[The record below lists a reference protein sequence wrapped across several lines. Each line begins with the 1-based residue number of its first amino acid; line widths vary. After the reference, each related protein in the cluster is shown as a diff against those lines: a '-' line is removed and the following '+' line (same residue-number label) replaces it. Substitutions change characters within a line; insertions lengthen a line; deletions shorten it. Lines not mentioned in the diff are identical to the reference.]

1 LLELI
6 RKFLMNKYNPF
17 EKILIYFGIFV
28 FMTFILL
35 PFIEMF
41 YASLRPL
48 DHLFRSPYQFYSDD
62 LSFWAY
68 QEMWNTVPMLGRYIF
83 NSFFLASCVAIL
95 TLIFVIP
102 AAYAYARFKFPAKNT
117 SLYILL
123 AINMFSGAVIL
134 IPLYKL
140 LRTLGLLN
148 SYQSMII
155 PGVAFLIPTAIWLL
169 KSYFEKIPI
178 DLEEAAFVDGAS
190 RVQILRHII
199 APLSTPGLVVVG
211 IYAFIGAYAQQF
223 LFAITFNQ
231 KKEYMPIPT
240 GLYEFI
246 GYQSVKW
253 NEMMAAALVGMLPV
267 LLLFVFLQKYIVE
280 GLTAGAV
287 KN

>member
-1 LLELI
+1 
-6 RKFLMNKYNPF
+6 MNKYNTL
-17 EKILIYFGIFV
+17 EKILIYSGILI

-35 PFIEMF
+35 PFVEMF

-68 QEMWNTVPMLGRYIF
+68 REMWKTVPMLGRYIF
-83 NSFFLASCVAIL
+83 NSFFLASSVAII

-102 AAYAYARFKFPAKNT
+102 AAYSYARFKFPAKNT

-123 AINMFSGAVIL
+123 AINMFSGAVLL
-134 IPLYKL
+134 IPLYKV
-140 LRTLGLLN
+140 LRTFGLLN
-148 SYQSMII
+148 SYQAMIV
-155 PGVAFLIPTAIWLL
+155 PGVAFLIPTSIWLL

-211 IYAFIGAYAQQF
+211 IYAFIGSYAQQF

-231 KKEYMPIPT
+231 KKEYMPIPS

-253 NEMMAAALVGMLPV
+253 NEMMAASLVGIAPV
-267 LLLFVFLQKYIVE
+267 LLVFIFLQKYIVE

>member
-1 LLELI
+1 
-6 RKFLMNKYNPF
+6 MNKYNPF

-35 PFIEMF
+35 PFVEMF

-231 KKEYMPIPT
+231 KKEYMPIPS

-246 GYQSVKW
+246 GYTTVKW
-253 NEMMAAALVGMLPV
+253 NEMMAASLVGIAPV
-267 LLLFVFLQKYIVE
+267 LIIFLFLQKYIVA
-280 GLTAGAV
+280 GLTSGAV

>member
-1 LLELI
+1 
-6 RKFLMNKYNPF
+6 MNKYNPF
-17 EKILIYFGIFV
+17 EKIFIYFGIFV

-68 QEMWNTVPMLGRYIF
+68 REMWNTVPMLGRYIF
-83 NSFFLASCVAIL
+83 NSFFLASSVAIL

-267 LLLFVFLQKYIVE
+267 LLLFIFLQKYIVE

>member
-1 LLELI
+1 
-6 RKFLMNKYNPF
+6 MNKYNPF

-35 PFIEMF
+35 PFVEMF

-68 QEMWNTVPMLGRYIF
+68 REMWNTVPMLGRYIF

-280 GLTAGAV
+280 GITAGAV

>member
-1 LLELI
+1 MDKYTLLQKI
-6 RKFLMNKYNPF
+6 FLYVA
-17 EKILIYFGIFV
+17 ILI
-28 FMTFILL
+28 FMIFILL
-35 PFIEMF
+35 PFVEMF

-68 QEMWNTVPMLGRYIF
+68 REMWNTVPMLPRYIF
-83 NSFFLASCVAIL
+83 NSFFLATVTSLI
-95 TLIFVIP
+95 TLLFVIP
-102 AAYAYARFKFPAKNT
+102 AAYSYARFNFPFKNS

-123 AINMFSGAVIL
+123 AINMFSGAVLL
-134 IPLYKL
+134 IPLYKV
-140 LRTLGLLN
+140 LRTFGLLN
-148 SYQSMII
+148 SYQAMIV

-169 KSYFEKIPI
+169 KSYFEKIPV

-211 IYAFIGAYAQQF
+211 IYSFIGAYAQQF

-231 KKEYMPIPT
+231 KKEYMPIPS

-253 NEMMAAALVGMLPV
+253 NEMMAASLVGIAPV
-267 LLLFVFLQKYIVE
+267 LILFIFLQRYIVE
-280 GLTAGAV
+280 GLTSGAV

>member
-1 LLELI
+1 
-6 RKFLMNKYNPF
+6 MDKYNLF
-17 EKILIYFGIFV
+17 EKILLYSGILL

-35 PFIEMF
+35 PFVEMF

-48 DHLFRSPYQFYSDD
+48 DHLFRSPYQFFSDD

-68 QEMWNTVPMLGRYIF
+68 GEMWNTVPMLGRYIF
-83 NSFFLASCVAIL
+83 NSFYLASCVTIITIL
-95 TLIFVIP
+95 FVIP
-102 AAYAYARFKFPAKNT
+102 AAYSYARFNFPGKNS
-117 SLYILL
+117 SLYLLL
-123 AINMFSGAVIL
+123 AINMFSGAVLL

-148 SYQSMII
+148 SYQAMIV
-155 PGVAFLIPTAIWLL
+155 PGVAFLIPTSIWLL

-190 RVQILRHII
+190 RLQILRHII
-199 APLSTPGLVVVG
+199 TPLSTPGLVVVSLY
-211 IYAFIGAYAQQF
+211 IFIGAYAQQF
-223 LFAITFNQ
+223 LFAITFNS
-231 KKEYMPIPT
+231 KKEYMPIPA

-246 GYQSVKW
+246 GYQTIKW
-253 NEMMAAALVGMLPV
+253 NEMMAASLVGIAPV
-267 LLLFVFLQKYIVE
+267 LIIFIFLQKYLVE

>member
-1 LLELI
+1 ME
-6 RKFLMNKYNPF
+6 KYKLH
-17 EKILIYFGIFV
+17 EKIFLYFGILIFL
-28 FMTFILL
+28 TFILL
-35 PFIEMF
+35 PFVEMF

-68 QEMWNTVPMLGRYIF
+68 REMWNTVPMLGRYIF
-83 NSFFLASCVAIL
+83 NSLFLATCTALI

-102 AAYAYARFKFPAKNT
+102 AAYSYARFQFPLKNF
-117 SLYILL
+117 SLYLLL
-123 AINMFSGAVIL
+123 AINMFSGAVLL

-140 LRTLGLLN
+140 LKVFGLLN
-148 SYQSMII
+148 TYQAMII

-169 KSYFEKIPI
+169 RSYFQKIPI

-190 RVQILRHII
+190 RIQILRHII

-211 IYAFIGAYAQQF
+211 IYAFIGSYAQQF

-231 KKEYMPIPT
+231 KKEYMPIPS

-246 GYQSVKW
+246 GYTTVKW
-253 NEMMAAALVGMLPV
+253 NEMMAASLVGIAPV
-267 LLLFVFLQKYIVE
+267 LIVFLFLQRYIVE

>member
-1 LLELI
+1 V
-6 RKFLMNKYNPF
+6 NKYTF
-17 EKILIYFGIFV
+17 LEKVFLYIGILI

-35 PFIEMF
+35 PFAEMF

-48 DHLFRSPYQFYSDD
+48 DHLFRSPYQFFSDD

-68 QEMWNTVPMLGRYIF
+68 GEMWNTVPLLGRYIF
-83 NSFFLASCVAIL
+83 NSFFLATCVAIL
-95 TLIFVIP
+95 TLFFVIP
-102 AAYAYARFKFPAKNT
+102 AAYSYARFNFPAKNS
-117 SLYILL
+117 SLYLLL
-123 AINMFSGAVIL
+123 AINMFSGAVLL

-148 SYQSMII
+148 SYQAMIV
-155 PGVAFLIPTAIWLL
+155 PGVAFLIPTSIWLL

-223 LFAITFNQ
+223 LFAITFNS
-231 KKEYMPIPT
+231 KKEFMPIPA

-246 GYQSVKW
+246 GYQTIKW
-253 NEMMAAALVGMLPV
+253 NEMMAASLVGIAPV
-267 LLLFVFLQKYIVE
+267 LIIFIFLQRYIVE

>member
-1 LLELI
+1 
-6 RKFLMNKYNPF
+6 MNKYNPF
-17 EKILIYFGIFV
+17 EKVLIYFGIFV

-35 PFIEMF
+35 PFVEMF

-102 AAYAYARFKFPAKNT
+102 AAYAYARFKFPAKNM

>member
-1 LLELI
+1 
-6 RKFLMNKYNPF
+6 MDKYNLF
-17 EKILIYFGIFV
+17 EKVLLYSGILL

-35 PFIEMF
+35 PFVEMF

-48 DHLFRSPYQFYSDD
+48 DHLFRSPYQFFSYD

-68 QEMWNTVPMLGRYIF
+68 GEMWNTVPMLGRYIF
-83 NSFFLASCVAIL
+83 NSFYLASCVTIITIL
-95 TLIFVIP
+95 FVIP
-102 AAYAYARFKFPAKNT
+102 AAYSYARFNFPGKNS
-117 SLYILL
+117 SLYLLL
-123 AINMFSGAVIL
+123 AINMFSGAVLL

-148 SYQSMII
+148 SYQAMIV
-155 PGVAFLIPTAIWLL
+155 PGVAFLIPTSIWLL

-190 RVQILRHII
+190 RLQILRHII
-199 APLSTPGLVVVG
+199 TPLSTPGLVVVSLY
-211 IYAFIGAYAQQF
+211 IFIGAYAQQF
-223 LFAITFNQ
+223 LFAITFNS
-231 KKEYMPIPT
+231 KKEYMPIPA

-246 GYQSVKW
+246 GYQTIKW
-253 NEMMAAALVGMLPV
+253 NEMMAASLVGIAPV
-267 LLLFVFLQKYIVE
+267 LIIFIFLQKYLVE

>member
-1 LLELI
+1 
-6 RKFLMNKYNPF
+6 MNKYNTF
-17 EKILIYFGIFV
+17 EKILIYSGILV

-35 PFIEMF
+35 PFVEMF

-48 DHLFRSPYQFYSDD
+48 YHLFRSPYQFYSDD

-68 QEMWNTVPMLGRYIF
+68 REMWNTVPMLGRYIF
-83 NSFFLASCVAIL
+83 NSFFLATSVAVI

-102 AAYAYARFKFPAKNT
+102 AAYSYARFKFPAKNT
-117 SLYILL
+117 SLYVLL
-123 AINMFSGAVIL
+123 AINMFSGAVLL
-134 IPLYKL
+134 IPLYKV
-140 LRTLGLLN
+140 LRTFGLLN
-148 SYQSMII
+148 SYQAMIV
-155 PGVAFLIPTAIWLL
+155 PGVAFLIPTSIWLL

-231 KKEYMPIPT
+231 KKEYMPIPS

-253 NEMMAAALVGMLPV
+253 NEMMAASLVGIAPV
-267 LLLFVFLQKYIVE
+267 LLVFIFLQKYIVE

>member
-1 LLELI
+1 
-6 RKFLMNKYNPF
+6 MNKYNPF

-68 QEMWNTVPMLGRYIF
+68 REMWNTVPMLGRYIF

-102 AAYAYARFKFPAKNT
+102 AAYAYARFKFPAKNM

-199 APLSTPGLVVVG
+199 APLSTPGLVVGG

-267 LLLFVFLQKYIVE
+267 LLLFIFLQKYIVE

>member
-1 LLELI
+1 
-6 RKFLMNKYNPF
+6 MNKYNPF

-35 PFIEMF
+35 PFVEMF

-68 QEMWNTVPMLGRYIF
+68 REMWNTVPMLGRYIF

-267 LLLFVFLQKYIVE
+267 LLLFIFLQKYIVE

>member
-1 LLELI
+1 
-6 RKFLMNKYNPF
+6 MDKYNLF
-17 EKILIYFGIFV
+17 EKVLLYLGILI

-35 PFIEMF
+35 PFVEMF

-48 DHLFRSPYQFYSDD
+48 DHLFRSPYQFFSDD

-68 QEMWNTVPMLGRYIF
+68 GEMWNTVPMLGRYIF
-83 NSFFLASCVAIL
+83 NSFYLASCVTIITIL
-95 TLIFVIP
+95 FVIP
-102 AAYAYARFKFPAKNT
+102 AAYSYARFNFPGKNS
-117 SLYILL
+117 SLYLLL
-123 AINMFSGAVIL
+123 AINMFSGAVLL

-148 SYQSMII
+148 SYQAMIV
-155 PGVAFLIPTAIWLL
+155 PGVAFLIPTSIWLL

-190 RVQILRHII
+190 RLQILRHII
-199 APLSTPGLVVVG
+199 TPLSTPGLVVVSLY
-211 IYAFIGAYAQQF
+211 IFIGAYAQQF
-223 LFAITFNQ
+223 LFAITFNS
-231 KKEYMPIPT
+231 KKEYMPIPA

-246 GYQSVKW
+246 GYQTIKW
-253 NEMMAAALVGMLPV
+253 NEMMAASLVGIAPV
-267 LLLFVFLQKYIVE
+267 LIIFIFLQKYLVE

>member
-1 LLELI
+1 MDKFTYFQKLL
-6 RKFLMNKYNPF
+6 MYSA
-17 EKILIYFGIFV
+17 IFV

-35 PFIEMF
+35 PFVEMF

-68 QEMWNTVPMLGRYIF
+68 REMWNTVPMLGRYIF
-83 NSFFLASCVAIL
+83 NSFFLASSVAIL
-95 TLIFVIP
+95 TLLFVIP
-102 AAYAYARFKFPAKNT
+102 AAYSYARFNFPFKNS

-123 AINMFSGAVIL
+123 AINMFSGAVLL
-134 IPLYKL
+134 IPLYKV
-140 LRTLGLLN
+140 LRTFGLLN
-148 SYQSMII
+148 SYQAMIV

-169 KSYFEKIPI
+169 KSYFEKIPV

-231 KKEYMPIPT
+231 KKEFMPIPS

-246 GYQSVKW
+246 GYTTVKW
-253 NEMMAAALVGMLPV
+253 NEMMAASLVGIAPV
-267 LLLFVFLQKYIVE
+267 LIVFLFLQKYIVE
-280 GLTAGAV
+280 GLTSGAV

>member
-1 LLELI
+1 
-6 RKFLMNKYNPF
+6 MDKYKLH
-17 EKILIYFGIFV
+17 EKIFLYFGILIFL
-28 FMTFILL
+28 TFILL
-35 PFIEMF
+35 PFVEMF

-68 QEMWNTVPMLGRYIF
+68 REMWNTVPMLGRYIF
-83 NSFFLASCVAIL
+83 NSLFLATCTALI

-102 AAYAYARFKFPAKNT
+102 AAYSYARFQFPLKNF
-117 SLYILL
+117 SLYLLL
-123 AINMFSGAVIL
+123 AINMFSGAVLL

-140 LRTLGLLN
+140 LKVFGLLN
-148 SYQSMII
+148 TYQAMII

-169 KSYFEKIPI
+169 RSYFQKIPI

-190 RVQILRHII
+190 RIQILRHII

-211 IYAFIGAYAQQF
+211 IYAFIGSYAQQF

-231 KKEYMPIPT
+231 KKEYMPIPS

-246 GYQSVKW
+246 GYTTVKW
-253 NEMMAAALVGMLPV
+253 NEMMAASLVGIAPV
-267 LLLFVFLQKYIVE
+267 LIVFLFLQRYIVE
-280 GLTAGAV
+280 GLTAGAG

>member
-1 LLELI
+1 
-6 RKFLMNKYNPF
+6 MDKYNLF
-17 EKILIYFGIFV
+17 EKILIYSGILV

-35 PFIEMF
+35 PFVEMF

-68 QEMWNTVPMLGRYIF
+68 REMWNTVPMLGRYIF

-155 PGVAFLIPTAIWLL
+155 PGVAFLIPTSIWLL

-253 NEMMAAALVGMLPV
+253 NEMMAASLVGIAPV
-267 LLLFVFLQKYIVE
+267 LILFIFFQKYIVE

>member
-1 LLELI
+1 
-6 RKFLMNKYNPF
+6 MDKYNLF
-17 EKILIYFGIFV
+17 EKVLLYSGILL

-35 PFIEMF
+35 PFVEMF

-48 DHLFRSPYQFYSDD
+48 DHLFRSPYQFFSDD

-68 QEMWNTVPMLGRYIF
+68 GEMWNTVPMLGRYIF
-83 NSFFLASCVAIL
+83 NSFFLATSVTVITIL
-95 TLIFVIP
+95 FVIP
-102 AAYAYARFKFPAKNT
+102 AAYSYARFNFPGKNS
-117 SLYILL
+117 SLYLLL
-123 AINMFSGAVIL
+123 AINMFSGAVLL

-148 SYQSMII
+148 SYQAMIV
-155 PGVAFLIPTAIWLL
+155 PGVAFLIPTSIWLL

-199 APLSTPGLVVVG
+199 TPLSTPGLVVVSLY
-211 IYAFIGAYAQQF
+211 IFIGAYAQQF
-223 LFAITFNQ
+223 LFAITFNS
-231 KKEYMPIPT
+231 KKEFMPIPA
-240 GLYEFI
+240 GLYEFV
-246 GYQSVKW
+246 GYQTIKW
-253 NEMMAAALVGMLPV
+253 NEMMAASLVGIAPV
-267 LLLFVFLQKYIVE
+267 LIIFIFLQKYLVE

>member
-1 LLELI
+1 
-6 RKFLMNKYNPF
+6 MNKYNPF
-17 EKILIYFGIFV
+17 EKILIYSGILV

-48 DHLFRSPYQFYSDD
+48 NHLFRSPYQFYSDD

-68 QEMWNTVPMLGRYIF
+68 REMWNTVPMLGRYIF

-117 SLYILL
+117 SLYVLL

-267 LLLFVFLQKYIVE
+267 LLLFIFLQKYIVE

>member
-1 LLELI
+1 
-6 RKFLMNKYNPF
+6 MNKYNTF
-17 EKILIYFGIFV
+17 EKILIYSGILV

-35 PFIEMF
+35 PFVEMF

-68 QEMWNTVPMLGRYIF
+68 REMWNTVPMLGRYIF
-83 NSFFLASCVAIL
+83 NSFFLATSVAVI

-102 AAYAYARFKFPAKNT
+102 AAYSYARFKFPAKNI

-123 AINMFSGAVIL
+123 AINMFSGAVLL
-134 IPLYKL
+134 IPLYKV
-140 LRTLGLLN
+140 LRTFGLLN
-148 SYQSMII
+148 TYQAMIV

-211 IYAFIGAYAQQF
+211 IYAFIGSYAQQF

-231 KKEYMPIPT
+231 KKEYMPIPS

-246 GYQSVKW
+246 GYTTVKW
-253 NEMMAAALVGMLPV
+253 NEMMAASLVGIAPV
-267 LLLFVFLQKYIVE
+267 LIIFLFLQKYIVA
-280 GLTAGAV
+280 GLTSGAV

>member
-1 LLELI
+1 
-6 RKFLMNKYNPF
+6 MNKYNPF

-211 IYAFIGAYAQQF
+211 IYAFIGSYAQQF

-267 LLLFVFLQKYIVE
+267 LLLFIFLQKYIVE

>member
-1 LLELI
+1 
-6 RKFLMNKYNPF
+6 MNKYNPF

-48 DHLFRSPYQFYSDD
+48 DHLFRSPYQFYSND

>member
-1 LLELI
+1 MD
-6 RKFLMNKYNPF
+6 KYSFLQKLF
-17 EKILIYFGIFV
+17 IYLAIFI

-35 PFIEMF
+35 PFVEMF

-68 QEMWNTVPMLGRYIF
+68 REMWNTVPLLGRYIF
-83 NSFFLASCVAIL
+83 NSFFLASSVAIL
-95 TLIFVIP
+95 TLLFVIP
-102 AAYAYARFKFPAKNT
+102 AAYSYARFNFPFKNS

-123 AINMFSGAVIL
+123 AINMFSGAVLL
-134 IPLYKL
+134 IPLYKV
-140 LRTLGLLN
+140 LRTFGLLN
-148 SYQSMII
+148 SYQAMIV
-155 PGVAFLIPTAIWLL
+155 PGVAFLIPTSIWLL
-169 KSYFEKIPI
+169 KSYFEKIPV

-231 KKEYMPIPT
+231 KKEYMPIPS

-246 GYQSVKW
+246 GFQSVKW
-253 NEMMAAALVGMLPV
+253 HEKMAASLVGIAPV
-267 LLLFVFLQKYIVE
+267 LILFIFLQKYIVE
-280 GLTAGAV
+280 GLNAGAV

>member
-1 LLELI
+1 
-6 RKFLMNKYNPF
+6 MDKYNIF
-17 EKILIYFGIFV
+17 EKVLLYLGILI

-35 PFIEMF
+35 PFVEMF

-48 DHLFRSPYQFYSDD
+48 DHLFRSPYQFFSDD

-68 QEMWNTVPMLGRYIF
+68 GEMWNTVPMLGRYIF
-83 NSFFLASCVAIL
+83 NSFFLATSVTVITIL
-95 TLIFVIP
+95 FVIP
-102 AAYAYARFKFPAKNT
+102 AAYSYARFNFPGKNS
-117 SLYILL
+117 SLYLLL
-123 AINMFSGAVIL
+123 AINMFSGAVLL

-148 SYQSMII
+148 SYQAMIV
-155 PGVAFLIPTAIWLL
+155 PGVAFLIPTSIWLL

-199 APLSTPGLVVVG
+199 TPLSTPGLVVVSLY
-211 IYAFIGAYAQQF
+211 IFIGAYAQQF
-223 LFAITFNQ
+223 LFAITFNS
-231 KKEYMPIPT
+231 KKEFMPIPA
-240 GLYEFI
+240 GLYEFV
-246 GYQSVKW
+246 GYQTIKW
-253 NEMMAAALVGMLPV
+253 NEMMAASLVGIAPV
-267 LLLFVFLQKYIVE
+267 LIIFIFLQKYLVE

>member
-1 LLELI
+1 
-6 RKFLMNKYNPF
+6 MNKYNLF
-17 EKILIYFGIFV
+17 EKFFIYFFIFV

-35 PFIEMF
+35 PFVEMF

-48 DHLFRSPYQFYSDD
+48 DHLFRSPYQFFSDD

-68 QEMWNTVPMLGRYIF
+68 REMWNTVPMLGRYIF
-83 NSFFLASCVAIL
+83 NSLLLATLTSII

-102 AAYAYARFKFPAKNT
+102 AAYSYARFSFPAKNL
-117 SLYILL
+117 SLYLLL
-123 AINMFSGAVIL
+123 AVNMFSGAVLL
-134 IPLYKL
+134 IPLYKV

-148 SYQSMII
+148 TYQAMIV
-155 PGVAFLIPTAIWLL
+155 PGVAFLIPTSIWLL

-178 DLEEAAFVDGAS
+178 ELEEAAFVDGAS
-190 RVQILRHII
+190 RIQILRHII

-223 LFAITFNQ
+223 LFAISFNQ
-231 KKEYMPIPT
+231 KKEYMPIPA

-246 GYQSVKW
+246 GYTTVRW
-253 NEMMAAALVGMLPV
+253 NEMMAASLLGIAPV
-267 LLLFVFLQKYIVE
+267 LIVFIFLQKYIVE

>member
-1 LLELI
+1 
-6 RKFLMNKYNPF
+6 MNKYNPF

-28 FMTFILL
+28 FMIFILL

>member
-1 LLELI
+1 MDKFTFLQKLL
-6 RKFLMNKYNPF
+6 MYSA
-17 EKILIYFGIFV
+17 IFV
-28 FMTFILL
+28 FMVFILL
-35 PFIEMF
+35 PFVEMF

-48 DHLFRSPYQFYSDD
+48 DHLFRSPYQFFSDD

-68 QEMWNTVPMLGRYIF
+68 REMWNTVPMLGRYIF
-83 NSFFLASCVAIL
+83 NSFFLATSVAIL
-95 TLIFVIP
+95 TLLFVIP
-102 AAYAYARFKFPAKNT
+102 AAYSYARFNFPFKNS

-123 AINMFSGAVIL
+123 AINMFSGAVLL
-134 IPLYKL
+134 IPLYKV
-140 LRTLGLLN
+140 LRTFGLLN
-148 SYQSMII
+148 SYQAMIV

-169 KSYFEKIPI
+169 KSYFEKIPV

-211 IYAFIGAYAQQF
+211 IYSFIGAYAQQF

-231 KKEYMPIPT
+231 KKEFMPIPS

-253 NEMMAAALVGMLPV
+253 NEMMAASLVGIAPV
-267 LLLFVFLQKYIVE
+267 LILFIFLQRYIVE

>member
-1 LLELI
+1 
-6 RKFLMNKYNPF
+6 MNKYNLF
-17 EKILIYFGIFV
+17 EKILLYLGIFI

-35 PFIEMF
+35 PFVEMF

-48 DHLFRSPYQFYSDD
+48 EHLFRSPYQFFSDD

-68 QEMWNTVPMLGRYIF
+68 GEMWNTVPMLGRYIF
-83 NSFFLASCVAIL
+83 NSFFLATCVTVITIL
-95 TLIFVIP
+95 FVIP
-102 AAYAYARFKFPAKNT
+102 AAYSYARFKFPGKNST
-117 SLYILL
+117 LYLLL
-123 AINMFSGAVIL
+123 AINMFSGAVLL

-148 SYQSMII
+148 SYQAMIV
-155 PGVAFLIPTAIWLL
+155 PGVAFLIPTSIWLL

-190 RVQILRHII
+190 RMQILRHII
-199 APLSTPGLVVVG
+199 TPLSTPGLVVVSLY
-211 IYAFIGAYAQQF
+211 IFIGAYAQQF
-223 LFAITFNQ
+223 LFAITFNS
-231 KKEYMPIPT
+231 KKEYMPIPA

-246 GYQSVKW
+246 GYQTVKW
-253 NEMMAAALVGMLPV
+253 NEMMAASLVGIAPV
-267 LLLFVFLQKYIVE
+267 LIIFIFLQKYLVE